1 MATKS
6 FLKDI
11 VIKDKKSAKAF
22 LSALENAE
30 GKRRK
35 QVDYNTKVINIK
47 DQEAIKNMFKRKNS
61 GI

>member
-11 VIKDKKSAKAF
+11 VIRDKKSAKAF

-30 GKRRK
+30 GKKRK
-35 QVDYNTKVINIK
+35 QVNYDAKVTNIK
-47 DQEAIKNMFKRKNS
+47 DENIIRNIFKGKNS